1 MSGVG
6 ETEGV
11 SRRKLERL
19 LNLTMCLMSTRRFL
33 TVEEIGR
40 LVDGYDPD
48 GTAEEQA
55 AFRRMFE
62 RDKEDLRDL
71 GVPLVTGSNSA
82 WEDEVG
88 YRIARSD
95 YALPDISLDPDEA
108 SALAL
113 AARLWSSAS
122 LAGAS
127 ISALRK
133 LQAAG
138 VESVPPPPGLEPRVD
153 AREPA
158 FEPLLDAVR
167 DGRAVRFPYRRPPE
181 TEPRERTVEP
191 WGVVSWHGHWYLVGH
206 DRDRN
211 DPRVFRLSRVTG
223 PVRAIGP
230 AGAVVRPPDVDLRA
244 EVADSV
250 PANVVGT
257 ATLLVRKDAGHSL
270 RRAEGAQVVP
280 DAAGRAGR
288 PGYDTLTVPYA
299 DLGRLTQQ
307 VLWYGADVVAVD
319 PPQLRDRVIERL
331 RAVAGE
337 AS

>member
-1 MSGVG
+1 
-6 ETEGV
+6 V

-48 GTAEEQA
+48 GTPEEQA

-71 GVPLVTGSNSA
+71 GGPLVTGSNSA
-82 WEDEVG
+82 WDDELG
-88 YRIARSD
+88 SRIARGD

-108 SALAL
+108 AALAL

-127 ISALRK
+127 TSALRK

-153 AREPA
+153 AREPS

-167 DGRAVRFPYRRPPE
+167 DGRVVQFPYRRPAE
-181 TEPRERTVEP
+181 TDPQQRTVEP

-206 DRDRN
+206 DRDR
-211 DPRVFRLSRVTG
+211 DDTRVFRLSRVTG
-223 PVRAIGP
+223 PVQVTGP
-230 AGAVVRPPDVDLRA
+230 AGAVVRPDDVDLRA
-244 EVADSV
+244 EVADSTPTV
-250 PANVVGT
+250 ITGT
-257 ATLLVRKDAGHSL
+257 ARLLVRQGAGHTL
-270 RRAEGAQVVP
+270 RRSEGAQVAAAP
-280 DAAGRAGR
+280 DRSGF
-288 PGYDTLTVPYA
+288 DLVSVPYA
-299 DLGRLTQQ
+299 DLGRLASQ
-307 VLWYGADVVAVD
+307 VLWYGPDVVALD
-319 PPQLRDRVIERL
+319 PPALRDSVVERL
-331 RAVAGE
+331 RAAAGVVV
-337 AS
+337 